1 MLTKKDLLPLIKK
14 NNLLTIEVDD
24 RHLELINEILSVGYL
39 IGLERAKNCIRWR
52 IDGEM
57 WCNFIDEGIT
67 QEDFQD
73 ADAEAA

>member
-57 WCNFIDEGIT
+57 WCSFIDEGIT

>member
-1 MLTKKDLLPLIKK
+1 MLTKKDLLPLIKN

-39 IGLERAKNCIRWR
+39 IGLERAKNCIQWR

-67 QEDFQD
+67 QEDFKD

>member
-24 RHLELINEILSVGYL
+24 RHLELINEIFAVGAVC
-39 IGLERAKNCIRWR
+39 GMNHAKDTIRWR

-67 QEDFQD
+67 QEDFKD